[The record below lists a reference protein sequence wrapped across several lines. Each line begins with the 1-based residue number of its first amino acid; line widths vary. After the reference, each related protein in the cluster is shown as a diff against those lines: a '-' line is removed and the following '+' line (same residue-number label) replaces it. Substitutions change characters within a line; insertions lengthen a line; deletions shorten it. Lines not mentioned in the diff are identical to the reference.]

1 MGLVAKKNQ
10 NSDGYKPTAIPKALK
25 VINGHKEGITM
36 ESLNNQVRSKN
47 IQEGSMLEKRI
58 GSIFIHVSDMKR
70 AVEWYSRVLDLPFND
85 DYLEGRL
92 STVYTLHLE
101 GTEILLDSN
110 HGAAPGHQPM
120 MFFKTDDIRKTL
132 QFLKENGI
140 VIHNEVLENNI
151 VIFEDPDG
159 NRLMAIQM

>member
-1 MGLVAKKNQ
+1 MDPAVKKDRA
-10 NSDGYKPTAIPKALK
+10 SDGYKNRQSA
-25 VINGHKEGITM
+25 
-36 ESLNNQVRSKN
+36 SR
-47 IQEGSMLEKRI
+47 LEKRI
-58 GSIFIHVSDMKR
+58 GSIFIHVSDMPR
-70 AVEWYSRVLDLPFND
+70 AVEWYSRVFDLPYND
-85 DYLEGRL
+85 DYIEGRL
-92 STVYTLHLE
+92 STVYTLHFM

-110 HGAAPGHQPM
+110 HGAAPGPQPM

-140 VIHNEVLENNI
+140 KIHKEVLENNI

>member
-1 MGLVAKKNQ
+1 
-10 NSDGYKPTAIPKALK
+10 
-25 VINGHKEGITM
+25 
-36 ESLNNQVRSKN
+36 
-47 IQEGSMLEKRI
+47 
-58 GSIFIHVSDMKR
+58 MKS
-70 AVEWYSRVLDLPFND
+70 AVEWYSRLFDVPLND

-110 HGAAPGHQPM
+110 HGAEPGPQPI
-120 MFFKTDDIRKTL
+120 MFFKTDDIRQTL
-132 QFLKENGI
+132 HFLKENGV

>member
-1 MGLVAKKNQ
+1 
-10 NSDGYKPTAIPKALK
+10 
-25 VINGHKEGITM
+25 M
-36 ESLNNQVRSKN
+36 ESLKNQVRTMN
-47 IQEGSMLEKRI
+47 ERAGSRLEKRI
-58 GSIFIHVSDMKR
+58 GSVFIHVSDMKR
-70 AVEWYSRVLDLPFND
+70 AVEWYSRVLDLPFNA

-110 HGAAPGHQPM
+110 HGAAPGPQPA
-120 MFFKTDDIRKTL
+120 MFFKTDDIRQTL
-132 QFLKENGI
+132 QFLKENGV

>member
-1 MGLVAKKNQ
+1 
-10 NSDGYKPTAIPKALK
+10 
-25 VINGHKEGITM
+25 M
-36 ESLNNQVRSKN
+36 ESLNNEVRT
-47 IQEGSMLEKRI
+47 ITRAGSRLEKRI

-70 AVEWYSRVLDLPFND
+70 AVEWYSRMFDLPFND

-92 STVYTLHLE
+92 SSVYTLQLE

-110 HGAAPGHQPM
+110 HGSSPGPQPM

-132 QFLKENGI
+132 QFFEDNGI

>member
-1 MGLVAKKNQ
+1 MNTLAA
-10 NSDGYKPTAIPKALK
+10 S
-25 VINGHKEGITM
+25 
-36 ESLNNQVRSKN
+36 R
-47 IQEGSMLEKRI
+47 LEKRV

-70 AVEWYSRVLDLPFND
+70 AVEWYSRVFELPYNND
-85 DYLEGRL
+85 YIEGRL
-92 STVYTLHLE
+92 STVYTLQFE

-110 HGAAPGHQPM
+110 HGAAPTPQPM
-120 MFFKTDDIRKTL
+120 MFFKTDDIRHTL
-132 QFLKENGI
+132 QFLKESGV